1 MRVLVADRLSESSLD
16 EMRTL
21 GVEVSY
27 EPDLEASELPG
38 RLAGIN
44 VLVVR
49 GTEVSKAAFEAGS
62 ALNLVI
68 RAGAGVKN
76 IDVPT
81 ASERGIYVA
90 NCPGKNASAVAELTF
105 ALIGS
110 LDRRIPDGVASLRA
124 GRWEK
129 NEYARAA
136 GLRGRSLG
144 ILGLG
149 HIGRAVL
156 KIAHAYELSC
166 FACSRSLTAAKAA
179 ELGVTRV
186 STPGEL
192 AKVSDIFSVHLDLTE
207 RTRGIVDRKVL
218 SQLKQGAF
226 FINTARHE
234 LVDYD
239 ALQELIPQKSLRV
252 GLDVLPNEPTT
263 RSSTYRHPILET
275 GLVYA
280 VPHIGASTDEA
291 QIAIANETVR
301 ILRSFLTKG
310 EVPNVV
316 NIAESSWSRYQ
327 LVVRHVDQ
335 VGALANVLAVL
346 KRHGINVQ
354 ELDNTVFEGARA
366 ACAKIRLSSRPS
378 DACLSEIM
386 AFSGEV
392 LHVDLVTLPNLIAS
406 VMSGYSFKIL
416 RP

>member
-1 MRVLVADRLSESSLD
+1 MRVLVADRLSEGSLD

-21 GVEVSY
+21 GVDVSY
-27 EPDLEASELPG
+27 EPELSASELPG
-38 RLAGIN
+38 RLAEIN

-49 GTEVSKAAFEAGS
+49 GTEVTKVAFDAGS

-76 IDVPT
+76 IDVAT

-105 ALIGS
+105 ALIGC
-110 LDRRIPDGVASLRA
+110 LDRRIPDAVASLRS

-129 NEYARAA
+129 NEFARAV

-149 HIGRAVL
+149 HVGRAVL
-156 KIAHAYELSC
+156 KLAQAYELSC
-166 FACSRSLTAAKAA
+166 FAWGRSLTQAKAA

-186 STPGEL
+186 ASPLEL
-192 AKVSDIFSVHLDLTE
+192 AKVSDIFSVHLELTE
-207 RTRGIVDRKVL
+207 RTRGIVDRQLL
-218 SQLKQGAF
+218 SQLRNGAYF
-226 FINTARHE
+226 VNTARDE

-239 ALQELIPQKSLRV
+239 ALLELIAPKNLRV
-252 GLDVLPNEPTT
+252 GLDVMPREPEM
-263 RSSTYRHPILET
+263 RSASYQHPILKSE
-275 GLVYA
+275 LVYA
-280 VPHIGASTDEA
+280 VPHIGASTDQA

-327 LVVRHVDQ
+327 LVVRHVDK
-335 VGALANVLAVL
+335 VGALANVLGVL

-366 ACAKIRLSSRPS
+366 ACAKIRLPSRPS

-386 AFSGEV
+386 AFEGEV
-392 LHVDLVTLPNLIAS
+392 LHVDLVTLPNLA
-406 VMSGYSFKIL
+406 
-416 RP
+416 

>member
-1 MRVLVADRLSESSLD
+1 MRVLIADRLSESSLD

-27 EPDLEASELPG
+27 EPELEAADLPA
-38 RLAGIN
+38 RLADIN

-49 GTEVSKAAFEAGS
+49 GTEVSKAAFDAGS

-76 IDVPT
+76 IDVAT

-129 NEYARAA
+129 NEYARAV
-136 GLRGRSLG
+136 GLRGRSIG
-144 ILGLG
+144 ILGMG
-149 HIGRAVL
+149 HVGRAVL
-156 KIAHAYELSC
+156 KIAQAYELSC
-166 FACSRSLTAAKAA
+166 FAWSRSLTSAKAA

-186 STPGEL
+186 ASPAEL
-192 AKVSDIFSVHLDLTE
+192 AKISDIFTVHLELTE
-207 RTRGIVDRKVL
+207 RTRGLVDKNVL
-218 SQLKQGAF
+218 SQLKPGAF
-226 FINTARHE
+226 FINTARDE

-239 ALQELIPQKSLRV
+239 VLKELVPQKQLRV
-252 GLDVLPNEPTT
+252 GLDVLPNEPST
-263 RSSTYRHPILET
+263 RHATYRHPILDA
-275 GLVYA
+275 GVVYA

-291 QIAIANETVR
+291 QVAIANETVR

-392 LHVDLVTLPNLIAS
+392 LHVDLVTLPNLA
-406 VMSGYSFKIL
+406 
-416 RP
+416 

>member
-27 EPDLEASELPG
+27 EPELDSAQLLG
-38 RLAGIN
+38 RLAGVN
-44 VLVVR
+44 VLIVR
-49 GTEVSKAAFEAGS
+49 GTEVNKAAFDAGS

-76 IDVPT
+76 IDVAT

-129 NEYARAA
+129 NEFARAV
-136 GLRGRSLG
+136 GLRGRSIG

-149 HIGRAVL
+149 HVGRAVL
-156 KIAHAYELSC
+156 KIAQAFELNC
-166 FACSRSLTAAKAA
+166 YAWSRSLTAAKAS

-186 STPGEL
+186 ASPADL
-192 AKVSDIFSVHLDLTE
+192 AKVSDIFTVHLELTE

-218 SQLKQGAF
+218 SLLTPGAF
-226 FINTARHE
+226 FVNTARDE
-234 LVDYD
+234 LVDYE
-239 ALQELIPQKSLRV
+239 ALQELIPQKNLRV
-252 GLDVLPNEPTT
+252 GLDVLPGEPNT
-263 RSSTYRHPILET
+263 RNASYRHAILES

-316 NIAESSWSRYQ
+316 NIAESTYSRYQ

-335 VGALANVLAVL
+335 VGALANVLGVL

-392 LHVDLVTLPNLIAS
+392 LHVDLVTLPNLA
-406 VMSGYSFKIL
+406 
-416 RP
+416 

>member
-1 MRVLVADRLSESSLD
+1 
-16 EMRTL
+16 MRTL

-27 EPDLEASELPG
+27 EPELEAAELPA
-38 RLAGIN
+38 RLPGFN

-49 GTEVSKAAFEAGS
+49 GTEVNKAAFDAGS

-129 NEYARAA
+129 NEFARAA
-136 GLRGRSLG
+136 GLKGRSLG

-156 KIAHAYELSC
+156 KIAQAYELNC
-166 FACSRSLTAAKAA
+166 FAWSRSLTAAKAA
-179 ELGVTRV
+179 DLGVTRV
-186 STPGEL
+186 NSPGEL

-207 RTRGIVDRKVL
+207 RTRGILDKKVL
-218 SQLKQGAF
+218 SQLRPGAL
-226 FINTARHE
+226 FINTARDE

-239 ALQELIPQKSLRV
+239 ALQELIPQKNLRV
-252 GLDVLPNEPTT
+252 GLDVLPNEPQT
-263 RSSTYRHPILET
+263 RNSTYRHPILEA

-378 DACLSEIM
+378 DGCLSEIM

-392 LHVDLVTLPNLIAS
+392 LHVDLVTLPNLA
-406 VMSGYSFKIL
+406 
-416 RP
+416 

>member
-1 MRVLVADRLSESSLD
+1 MRVLVADRLSQSSLD

-27 EPDLEASELPG
+27 EPELEAAELPA
-38 RLAGIN
+38 RLPGIN

-49 GTEVSKAAFEAGS
+49 GTEVNKAAFDAGS

-129 NEYARAA
+129 NEFARAA
-136 GLRGRSLG
+136 GLKGRSLG

-156 KIAHAYELSC
+156 KIAQAYELNC
-166 FACSRSLTAAKAA
+166 FAWSRSLTAAKAA
-179 ELGVTRV
+179 DLSVTRV
-186 STPGEL
+186 NSPGEL

-207 RTRGIVDRKVL
+207 RTRGIVDKKVL
-218 SQLKQGAF
+218 AQLRPGAL
-226 FINTARHE
+226 FINTARDE

-239 ALQELIPQKSLRV
+239 ALQELIPQKNLRV
-252 GLDVLPNEPTT
+252 GLDVLPNEPQT
-263 RSSTYRHPILET
+263 RNSTYRHPILEA

-378 DACLSEIM
+378 DGCLSEIM
-386 AFSGEV
+386 AFSGEI
-392 LHVDLVTLPNLIAS
+392 LHVDLVTLPNLA
-406 VMSGYSFKIL
+406 
-416 RP
+416 

>member
-1 MRVLVADRLSESSLD
+1 MRVLVADRLSDNSLD
-16 EMRTL
+16 EMRAL

-27 EPDLEASELPG
+27 EPELKAADLPARLPG
-38 RLAGIN
+38 VN

-49 GTEVSKAAFEAGS
+49 GTQVNKAAFDAGS

-76 IDVPT
+76 IDVAT

-90 NCPGKNASAVAELTF
+90 ACPGKNASAVAELTF
-105 ALIGS
+105 TLIGC
-110 LDRRIPDGVASLRA
+110 LDRRVPDGVASLRA
-124 GRWEK
+124 GKWEK
-129 NEYARAA
+129 DEFARAV
-136 GLRGRSLG
+136 GLRGRSIG

-149 HIGRAVL
+149 HVGRAVL
-156 KIAHAYELSC
+156 KIAQAYELEC
-166 FACSRSLTAAKAA
+166 YAWSRSLTTAKAA
-179 ELGVTRV
+179 ELGVRRV
-186 STPGEL
+186 SSPAEL
-192 AKVSDIFSVHLDLTE
+192 AKVSDILTVHLELTD

-218 SQLKQGAF
+218 SQLKPGAF
-226 FINTARHE
+226 FVNTARDG

-239 ALQELIPQKSLRV
+239 ALLELIPQKNLRV
-252 GLDVLPNEPTT
+252 GLDVMPSEPDT
-263 RSSTYRHPILET
+263 RHSTYRHPIIET

-291 QIAIANETVR
+291 QIAISNETVR

-335 VGALANVLAVL
+335 VGALANVLGVL

-392 LHVDLVTLPNLIAS
+392 LHVDLVTLPNLA
-406 VMSGYSFKIL
+406 
-416 RP
+416 

>member
-1 MRVLVADRLSESSLD
+1 
-16 EMRTL
+16 MRTL

-27 EPDLEASELPG
+27 EPELDASELPA
-38 RLAGIN
+38 RLAGVN

-49 GTEVSKAAFEAGS
+49 GTEVSKAAFDAGS

-136 GLRGRSLG
+136 GLRGRSIG

-156 KIAHAYELSC
+156 KIAQAYELTC
-166 FACSRSLTAAKAA
+166 FAWSRSLTAAKAA
-179 ELGVTRV
+179 DLGVTRV
-186 STPGEL
+186 NSPTEL
-192 AKVSDIFSVHLDLTE
+192 AKVSDIFTVHLDLTD
-207 RTRGIVDRKVL
+207 RTRGILDKKVL
-218 SQLKQGAF
+218 SQLRQGAF

-239 ALQELIPQKSLRV
+239 ALQELVGPKNLRV
-252 GLDVLPNEPTT
+252 GLDVLPGEPQT
-263 RSSTYRHPILET
+263 RNSTYRHPILDS

-280 VPHIGASTDEA
+280 VPHIGASTDQA

-392 LHVDLVTLPNLIAS
+392 LHVDLVTLPNLA
-406 VMSGYSFKIL
+406 
-416 RP
+416 

>member
-27 EPDLEASELPG
+27 EPELSAAELPS
-38 RLAGIN
+38 RLGGVN

-49 GTEVSKAAFEAGS
+49 GTTVSKEAFDAGS

-76 IDVPT
+76 IDVAT

-105 ALIGS
+105 TLIGC
-110 LDRRIPDGVASLRA
+110 LDRRIPDAVASLRA

-129 NEYARAA
+129 NEFARAV

-149 HIGRAVL
+149 HVGRAVA
-156 KIAHAYELSC
+156 KIAQAYGMPC
-166 FACSRSLTAAKAA
+166 YAWSRSLTNAKAA

-186 STPGEL
+186 ASPAEL
-192 AKVSDIFSVHLDLTE
+192 AKVSDVLSVHLELTE

-226 FINTARHE
+226 FVNTARDE
-234 LVDYD
+234 LVDYE
-239 ALQELIPQKSLRV
+239 ALRELIPQKQLRV
-252 GLDVLPNEPTT
+252 GLDVLPTEPDT
-263 RSSTYRHPILET
+263 RDSTYRHPILET

-280 VPHIGASTDEA
+280 VPHLGASTDEA

-301 ILRSFLTKG
+301 ILRSFLTAG

-335 VGALANVLAVL
+335 VGALANVLGVL

-392 LHVDLVTLPNLIAS
+392 LHVDLVTLPNLA
-406 VMSGYSFKIL
+406 
-416 RP
+416 

>member
-27 EPDLEASELPG
+27 EPELEASSLPA
-38 RLAGIN
+38 RLPGIN

-49 GTEVSKAAFEAGS
+49 GTEVRKEAFDSGS

-76 IDVPT
+76 IDVAA
-81 ASERGIYVA
+81 ASDRGIYVA

-105 ALIGS
+105 TLIGC

-129 NEYARAA
+129 NEFARAA

-144 ILGLG
+144 IMGLG

-156 KIAHAYELSC
+156 KIAQGYELQC
-166 FACSRSLTAAKAA
+166 YAWSRTLTAAKAA

-186 STPGEL
+186 TSPAEL
-192 AKVSDIFSVHLDLTE
+192 AKISDILTVHLDLTE
-207 RTRGIVDRKVL
+207 RTRGIVDKKVL
-218 SQLKQGAF
+218 SQLRPGAF
-226 FINTARHE
+226 FINTARDE

-239 ALQELIPQKSLRV
+239 ALQELIQQKNLRV
-252 GLDVLPNEPTT
+252 GLDVLPNEPQT
-263 RSSTYRHPILET
+263 RNSTYRHPILET

-392 LHVDLVTLPNLIAS
+392 LHVDLVTLPNLA
-406 VMSGYSFKIL
+406 
-416 RP
+416 

>member
-1 MRVLVADRLSESSLD
+1 MRVLIADRLSESSLD

-27 EPDLEASELPG
+27 EPELEAADLPA
-38 RLAGIN
+38 RLADIN

-49 GTEVSKAAFEAGS
+49 GTEVSKAAFDAGS

-76 IDVPT
+76 IDVAT

-129 NEYARAA
+129 NEYARAV
-136 GLRGRSLG
+136 GLRGRSIG
-144 ILGLG
+144 ILGMG
-149 HIGRAVL
+149 HVGRAVL
-156 KIAHAYELSC
+156 KIAQAYELSC
-166 FACSRSLTAAKAA
+166 FAWSRSLTSAKAA

-186 STPGEL
+186 ASPAEL
-192 AKVSDIFSVHLDLTE
+192 AKISDIFTVHLELTE
-207 RTRGIVDRKVL
+207 RTRGLVDKNVL
-218 SQLKQGAF
+218 SQLKPGAF
-226 FINTARHE
+226 FINTARDE

-239 ALQELIPQKSLRV
+239 VLKELIPQKQLRV
-252 GLDVLPNEPTT
+252 GLDVLPNEPST
-263 RSSTYRHPILET
+263 RHATYRHPILDA
-275 GLVYA
+275 GVVYA

-291 QIAIANETVR
+291 QVAIANETVR

-392 LHVDLVTLPNLIAS
+392 LHVDLVTLPNLA
-406 VMSGYSFKIL
+406 
-416 RP
+416 